1 LSAHPLKGEGALS
14 LFKDIVH
21 MAFGGSSAESKSQS
35 SSESGNKAY
44 PYIQSTFGGTAGQ
57 TGSASSAMGNV
68 LGLGG
73 SDAMSKALDD
83 YYNSAGGQ
91 FQLGQGLD
99 ALTSKYSAL
108 GLTHSGAAMKGME
121 EFRQGLASTYLDNYL
136 NHLNE
141 LGQLGLG
148 AGGLIANAGQFSNSQ
163 STSKSSSDQET
174 GGLGKFIGAIMASD
188 RGLKTN
194 ITLLRRDPDGLGWY
208 SWNWK
213 SDPNGPTVTG
223 VIADEVEKIRPW
235 AFVKGFVNGIYHGVN
250 YAALGAA

>member
-1 LSAHPLKGEGALS
+1 MG

-21 MAFGGSSAESKSQS
+21 MGFGGSSAESKSQS
-35 SSESGNKAY
+35 TSESGNKAY

-57 TGSASSAMGNV
+57 TGSASGAMGNI

-73 SDAMSKALDD
+73 SDAMSQALND

-91 FQLGQGLD
+91 FQLNQGLD

-136 NHLNE
+136 NHLND

-148 AGGLIANAGQFSNSQ
+148 AGGLIANAGQYSNSQ
-163 STSKSSSDQET
+163 STSRSSEDKET

-188 RGLKTN
+188 RRLKRN
-194 ITLLRRDPDGLGWY
+194 IVRVGAASDGLGIY
-208 SWNWK
+208 
-213 SDPNGPTVTG
+213 DYEYTFAPGETVRG
-223 VIADEVEKIRPW
+223 VMADEVEKLRPW
-235 AFVKGFVNGIYHGVN
+235 AFVPNFRGDYAGVN
-250 YAALGAA
+250 YATLGSLA